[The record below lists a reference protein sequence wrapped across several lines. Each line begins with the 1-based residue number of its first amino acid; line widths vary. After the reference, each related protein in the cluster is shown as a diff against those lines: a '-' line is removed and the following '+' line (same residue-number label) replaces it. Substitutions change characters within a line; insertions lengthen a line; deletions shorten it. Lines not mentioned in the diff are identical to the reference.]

1 MKLERAQAT
10 GDEACSESF
19 RQDGTRTRDVTVEL
33 HGISDRCL
41 SIETVSSP
49 SKLGYGRLTIV
60 PIKFINASSFRDVL
74 ESSSNKLSRYPLPF
88 FYDRKILFA
97 KKSIALSLM
106 DPSFHNPF
114 SDARLITRIESRFI
128 DSWDFTSTEPRL
140 PSVDKQFV
148 DELKSVTGPL
158 VCVPRNRSWF

>member
-74 ESSSNKLSRYPLPF
+74 ESSSNTTFPLPPPF
-88 FYDRKILFA
+88 FLRSKNLIREEIDR
-97 KKSIALSLM
+97 
-106 DPSFHNPF
+106 
-114 SDARLITRIESRFI
+114 
-128 DSWDFTSTEPRL
+128 
-140 PSVDKQFV
+140 
-148 DELKSVTGPL
+148 PL
-158 VCVPRNRSWF
+158 VDGSILSQSFL